1 RNSHFFD
8 SESFLVAHADNLTI
22 FDLKEFINAH
32 RCRPKGVEITMMT
45 YTTDTPQSCGI
56 VEVNAAGLV
65 VGFYEKIKD
74 PPSNLANAAVY
85 IFEPSVVRFLRD
97 LKMVKIDVSTQVLPF
112 FLKKMQ
118 IFHNSQYHRDIGS
131 LESLI
136 KAQEDFPK

>member
-1 RNSHFFD
+1 MQYWFDLLDSPIITDIFVNTHYMPAEVRYFINKSNIKNKITIIHEEELLGTGGTILRNGHFFD

-65 VGFYEKIKD
+65 VGFYEKIK
-74 PPSNLANAAVY
+74 
-85 IFEPSVVRFLRD
+85 E
-97 LKMVKIDVSTQVLPF
+97 
-112 FLKKMQ
+112 
-118 IFHNSQYHRDIGS
+118 IGR
-131 LESLI
+131 
-136 KAQEDFPK
+136 AHV